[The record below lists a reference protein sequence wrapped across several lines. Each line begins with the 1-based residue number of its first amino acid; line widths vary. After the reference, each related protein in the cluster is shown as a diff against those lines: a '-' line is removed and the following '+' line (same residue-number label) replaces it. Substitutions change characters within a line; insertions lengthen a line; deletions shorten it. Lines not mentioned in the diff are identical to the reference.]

1 MTKMNL
7 QLFAFA
13 DNGINTLAPNNP
25 ETNKL
30 SAENKIYYDMTLL
43 DSAEP
48 ELVHNQ
54 FGQKRPIPK
63 NGGKTINFRR
73 FTALRKATAPL
84 TEGVTPEGTEL
95 EVSVVPGTV
104 EQYGA
109 YVKISDMVDLTAID
123 PVVEESVK
131 LLGSQA
137 GRTLDTV
144 TRDIINAG
152 TNVMY
157 VGGVSGSSA
166 VVDPLG
172 FNDIFEAAAILKG
185 QNAKPIEG
193 GSYVAIVHPY
203 VAYDLM
209 VAAKDAGSWVDVN
222 KYANPEA
229 IFNGELGKIGG
240 VRIVESTEAKI
251 KMEGS
256 KPIFCTMVI
265 GANAYGVTEVTGGGL
280 ETIIKPF
287 GAGDDPLNQRA
298 TCGWKATQTA
308 ERLDETAMVRIESS
322 STLASKITAAN

>member
-1 MTKMNL
+1 MMKLNL
-7 QLFAFA
+7 QLFA
-13 DNGINTLAPNNP
+13 DTNTMA
-25 ETNKL
+25 TL
-30 SAENKIYYDMTLL
+30 SLENKTYYDLQLL
-43 DSAEP
+43 EAAEP
-48 ELVHNQ
+48 ELYHNQ

-63 NGGKTINFRR
+63 NGGKSIEFRK
-73 FTALRKATAPL
+73 FGALTKATTPL
-84 TEGVTPEGTEL
+84 VEGVTPDGSALEL
-95 EVSVVPGTV
+95 TAITAEVA
-104 EQYGA
+104 QYGA

-123 PVVEESVK
+123 PVLDEAVK
-131 LLGSQA
+131 LLGAQA

-144 TRDIINAG
+144 TRDVINAG
-152 TNVMY
+152 TNVLY
-157 VGGVSGSSA
+157 AGGVAGTAS
-166 VVDPLG
+166 VVDPIA

-185 QNAKPIEG
+185 QNAKTID

-229 IFNGELGKIGG
+229 IWNGELGKIGG

-251 KMEGS
+251 KMNGS
-256 KPIFCTMVI
+256 KPIFCTMVV

-298 TCGWKATQTA
+298 TCGWKATQVA

-322 STLASKITAAN
+322 SSLAAKITAAN

>member
-7 QLFAFA
+7 QLFA
-13 DNGINTLAPNNP
+13 DTMNTMS
-25 ETNKL
+25 TL
-30 SAENKIYYDMTLL
+30 SAENKTYYDLTLL
-43 DSAEP
+43 DAAEP

-63 NGGKTINFRR
+63 NGGKTIDFRR
-73 FTALRKATAPL
+73 FSSLPKATEPL
-84 TEGVTPEGTEL
+84 TEGVTPVGRALDITAIQA
-95 EVSVVPGTV
+95 TV
-104 EQYGA
+104 AQYGD
-109 YVKISDMVDLTAID
+109 YVKITDMVDLTAID
-123 PVVEESVK
+123 PVMEESVK
-131 LLGSQA
+131 LIGAQA

-144 TRDIINAG
+144 TRDVLNGG

-157 VGGVSGSSA
+157 AGGVSGSSA

-185 QNAKPIEG
+185 QNAKPVEG

-209 VAAKDAGSWVDVN
+209 VAAKDAGSWVDAN

-265 GANAYGVTEVTGGGL
+265 GANAYGVTEVAGGGL

-298 TCGWKATQTA
+298 TCGWKATQVA

-322 STLASKITAAN
+322 STLASKVTAAN